1 MLTLRRYLLPIALGA
16 WIAGAGPALADPS
29 VGTQDDHQS
38 QYSEDGQARA
48 HGALHGV
55 VAAVDY
61 GEARIDIET
70 HDGRVRVAVLPS
82 TTIFRGK
89 SGYATLAD
97 LVPGAYV
104 DVSVSEVGG
113 QLVAQIIR
121 IR

>member
-1 MLTLRRYLLPIALGA
+1 MLTMRSCLLAIALGCF
-16 WIAGAGPALADPS
+16 AGAEPAVADPGAG
-29 VGTQDDHQS
+29 VQDDYQN
-38 QYSEDGQARA
+38 QYSEGATARA

-61 GEARIDIET
+61 GQARIEVET
-70 HDGRVRVAVLPS
+70 RDGRFRVAVLPS

-121 IR
+121 IK